1 VAIQIGSMYFSV
13 GADTRDYQSKMAQVD
28 ATARNVAGSAS
39 SSLRRIAETAT
50 GFLVAQAIP
59 AVINGF
65 KGLAQEAFNAYGNYE
80 RLSLSLETLA
90 RRDLMEAAT
99 LEKTLV
105 VGQRRVEL
113 SAQEIEKL
121 GDLMRQRD
129 LYAAQ
134 LQEEAERH
142 RQLVER
148 WGEEGLAV
156 QTHAARMA
164 QLQDRYE
171 DTAQAIANLEG
182 KQGQYVDIVQRSTE
196 VVLDEAEAKRRSAEI
211 AQELLHW
218 QQQLNINS
226 PFDEEG
232 VQQAMRTAA
241 AYGFVTEQALAAAV
255 ETGKL
260 TQEQVDA
267 EISLQRLV
275 QATTDYA
282 AGTGRTTKEVELIS
296 LALGQVKAKGK
307 LAGQEILQLTNAGVN
322 VRKILADAF
331 NVTTQELV
339 KMQEQG
345 LIPADKAIK
354 AIVESFEKDFGGAA
368 KEQTRTWQ
376 GLTSTLSDLKKIGLR
391 EFFTGTFQAIQPY
404 VADFVDKLASPETLQ
419 RLREIGDAI
428 GEKVGGAL
436 ERVQKIALSF
446 QMGGVPGLLM
456 ALGVDFETVKTLQ
469 TIGDLIEGVFSR
481 IQRAFQEGG
490 LSGAIAQARDEFGKF
505 VPGILADLRGK
516 ADEWGQQV
524 REWVGQL
531 WANVKDWWATGG
543 GELVTGTIERIG
555 QWLADVIRGFG
566 QFSENAR
573 GGLLETIG
581 KLWRGLVDW
590 WNDGGGEIVLGTLEA
605 LGRALAEIGAALWD
619 VMQGLAAE
627 IARYT
632 RDLWYGLVDWWQ
644 TGGQQMTADALA
656 AIGQWLSQLLSQL
669 LADLPTWA
677 SQIATWIEGLF
688 AQIIDAIAQRY
699 PGWADKG
706 GALLGEF
713 LGKALDFLF
722 NQLPVLVGKLVAWLS
737 GLFGGEGDGESNQV
751 IAAAARLGDAVWA
764 GVQLG
769 LQSFWEALYEN
780 APEQVQRL
788 MDWIEGVIYTAK
800 ETIKWLEELPEKG
813 KDLITGLLSGIS
825 AKAGETLTTVS
836 RFVADN
842 VRGAVNW
849 IEFLWQVGR
858 DLVEGLRRGIESK
871 VEEFKNWIVG
881 WAKRVIPQP
890 LWSFF
895 GIHSPSLLMMELGEM
910 LVAGLLSGIQGST
923 PEAVKQVSD
932 AASSILNAFTAAIR
946 AFTALSEYQLV
957 DLDAK
962 IAGVIRQLS
971 SLMYAMGQFWEA
983 ENAERAAMLGEW
995 IGKAVAPLKA
1005 LIDVLDALAGYRM
1018 VDLHGQIVHLVEQ
1031 LSALMWAMGQ
1041 FREMANAEQAA
1052 ELGQWVV
1059 KAIAPLKTMVE
1070 AFTALAAYK
1079 PVPLH
1084 GLIVHI
1090 VEQLSALMWAMGQF
1104 REMANAEQAA
1114 ELGQWVVKAIA
1125 PLKAMVEAFTALA
1138 KFKPVP
1144 LHGLIVHIV
1153 EQLSALMWAMG
1164 QFREMEN
1171 AERAAQL
1178 GEWVGKAIA
1187 PIKTAI
1193 DAFTA
1198 LARYRTR
1205 GIAAQA
1211 IALIDE
1217 IGSLVDALVGLSQ
1230 RVGMER
1236 LALVAE
1242 IGATI
1247 VDALAP
1253 WQAVVETITSIVDVA
1268 GVRIEDAATRLI
1280 WMTHGLVV
1288 WMHWLIDYLPSG
1300 LLDAVADTAQQVVA
1314 ALSPWKAAGD
1324 AISAIV
1330 EVSGVRIESASQR
1343 LIWMTHGLVE
1353 WMRWLQTYLPTG
1365 LLEDTAEYADAVT
1378 RALAPWSA
1386 AAEAVRAIAEVAGT
1400 RIESAAQRL
1409 IWMTHGL
1416 VKWMHWLI
1424 DYLPVGMLE
1433 QVSAKADMVVR
1444 ALAPWRAVADA
1455 VKAIDDAA
1463 GARVLTHEQPAARLM
1478 WLTYSLVQWTNWL
1491 IEYLPWG
1498 VLEQVA
1504 AKAEMIVRALS
1515 PWRAVADAVKAI
1527 DDAAGAG
1534 VISHG
1539 GRGAKLM
1546 WLTYTLIDWTRW
1558 LLDYLP
1564 VGVLER
1570 VAAQAEVLIR
1580 ALSPWRAI
1588 VDAVAA
1594 LNTRIETAGIPEKA
1608 GLLADVAGALIL
1620 ALESVVDRI
1629 GRETLEKA
1637 ALVGKKLSDVLAPW
1651 DKAIKLADAMRAWK
1665 LMPDL
1670 VDRFSKF
1677 ARQWVEIVADLAKAV
1692 AVLSE
1697 DGLDMAQRF
1706 GEVLGSLVDGLAG
1719 ALELALAL
1727 PETWAIP
1734 ASWGP
1739 FVAWV
1744 KAVFLDFYAWVTGW
1758 TSGTRPPAPDF
1769 DGEQMDLVALVAD
1782 TIGSLMNGLR
1792 AALDLA
1798 LALPET
1804 WSVNQGAWDTF
1815 VAWVRGVFMEF
1826 YQWVNTD
1833 LLAAIPTEPGDEPGD
1848 PTTSMGLVQ
1857 TFGSALS
1864 GLMGGLSSALQL
1876 ALGFPEAASF
1886 PAGEVWDNFKGWVML
1901 VFAEFQTWVVE
1912 TFHPED
1918 PDEFGPVAS
1927 FGQAMQAV
1935 FGGLVSALE
1944 FFQGIV
1950 GWVGMGSTFQE
1961 RLTLFLDEVKARF
1974 VEIATFVETELDA
1987 DVMATVGLFGEKLG
2001 DLADGLSSALDFF
2014 AQVADT
2020 DPAAY
2025 TSSHEFKVRVQAL
2038 IRTIHETIAA
2048 FNEYV
2053 VQENGD
2059 LWVPVADRLFDAFER
2074 MVGLMQDA
2082 LNLFVDLQASNL
2094 PTPNDLQT
2102 FIALVIQLFQNLT
2115 GAILGAGTGAQSG
2128 VGQVQ
2133 SAVQGGLAIL
2143 AGYADDFFD
2152 LGYNFAVALA
2162 DGIAAGIGAVANAA
2176 TALGDAAAGATG
2188 DALQISSPSRVAMGL
2203 GEMFVGGFVNA
2214 LLSGQREV
2222 DAAMRG
2228 LVGPQLAPAGLQ
2240 VDARRHL
2247 VVEFRGQAGGGVP
2260 LPHSQFDA
2268 LKRELIWELQRG
2280 A

>member
-1 VAIQIGSMYFSV
+1 MAVQIGSMYFSV

-28 ATARNVAGSAS
+28 ATARHVADNAS
-39 SSLRRIAETAT
+39 GSLRRIAETAT

-65 KGLAQEAFNAYGNYE
+65 KGLAQEAFAAYGNYE

-90 RRDLMEAAT
+90 KRDLMEAAT

-113 SAQEIEKL
+113 TAAEQEKL

-129 LYAAQ
+129 LYTAQ
-134 LQEEAERH
+134 LREEEERH

-164 QLQDRYE
+164 QLRDRYE
-171 DTAQAIANLEG
+171 DTAAAIANLEG

-446 QMGGVPGLLM
+446 QMGGVSGLLM

-505 VPGILADLRGK
+505 VPGVLADLRAK
-516 ADEWGQQV
+516 ADEWGAQV
-524 REWVGQL
+524 RAWVGQL
-531 WANVKDWWATGG
+531 WANVREWWATGG
-543 GELVTGTIERIG
+543 GELVTGTVGRWGQWVAGVLRGIG
-555 QWLADVIRGFG
+555 QFNE
-566 QFSENAR
+566 SAR
-573 GGLLETIG
+573 GAVLEAIG

-590 WNDGGGEIVLGTLEA
+590 WQDGGGEIVMGTLEA

-619 VMQGLAAE
+619 VMQNLAAE
-627 IARYT
+627 VARYAGE
-632 RDLWYGLVDWWQ
+632 LWNNLVSWWN
-644 TGGQQMTADALA
+644 TGGQQVTADTLQAVGQWVATTLA
-656 AIGQWLSQLLSQL
+656 ALWARMGEWGGQ
-669 LADLPTWA
+669 LAEWA
-677 SQIATWIEGLF
+677 
-688 AQIIDAIAQRY
+688 
-699 PGWADKG
+699 
-706 GALLGEF
+706 GALWGKLAEFVSANYRQWGLDLGDLFGKVIAGVIDFLFIKLPELVGQFVAWFKTFFGNQGDGTSFLGSLLQGIADFVKGLGEF
-713 LGKALDFLF
+713 LVL
-722 NQLPVLVGKLVAWLS
+722 VLVGA
-737 GLFGGEGDGESNQV
+737 FQA
-751 IAAAARLGDAVWA
+751 I
-764 GVQLG
+764 
-769 LQSFWEALYEN
+769 YEN
-780 APEQVQRL
+780 SDTVEAAVMALDNLFDQVKAAFEWLKALPEQGRL
-788 MDWIEGVIYTAK
+788 LV
-800 ETIKWLEELPEKG
+800 
-813 KDLITGLLSGIS
+813 TGLLSGVS
-825 AKAGETLTTVS
+825 AKAGETLTFVAQW
-836 RFVADN
+836 VADN
-842 VRGAVNW
+842 VKGAVNW
-849 IEFLWQVGR
+849 IDFLWQVGK
-858 DLVEGLRRGIESK
+858 DLVNGLIRGINDQAER
-871 VEEFKNWIVG
+871 FKQWIVE
-881 WAKRVIPQP
+881 WARRVIPAP
-890 LWSFF
+890 LLEFF
-895 GIHSPSLLMMELGEM
+895 GIHSPSLLMMEIGAD
-910 LVAGLLSGIQGST
+910 LVAGLIQGLQNST
-923 PEAVKQVSD
+923 PDLARQMAETIGSMMSALQS
-932 AASSILNAFTAAIR
+932 ALGTIASIGLYTSPR
-946 AFTALSEYQLV
+946 SLSEKVALLVEDIRRVLAALQGLAGLAGSANALKPAMEALGQVFGQLNTLLQPLLALARTTLPATAGRSITAMISLIGEFVPRLMAALALVRIDRDAMTRAALIAELAAVVANSFQALADAV
-957 DLDAK
+957 DA
-962 IAGVIRQLS
+962 IAGVAGVRIEAAADRLVW
-971 SLMYAMGQFWEA
+971 MGARLAQ
-983 ENAERAAMLGEW
+983 
-995 IGKAVAPLKA
+995 
-1005 LIDVLDALAGYRM
+1005 ALAWLRNHLSP
-1018 VDLHGQIVHLVEQ
+1018 DLL
-1031 LSALMWAMGQ
+1031 
-1041 FREMANAEQAA
+1041 R
-1052 ELGQWVV
+1052 
-1059 KAIAPLKTMVE
+1059 
-1070 AFTALAAYK
+1070 
-1079 PVPLH
+1079 
-1084 GLIVHI
+1084 
-1090 VEQLSALMWAMGQF
+1090 
-1104 REMANAEQAA
+1104 
-1114 ELGQWVVKAIA
+1114 
-1125 PLKAMVEAFTALA
+1125 
-1138 KFKPVP
+1138 
-1144 LHGLIVHIV
+1144 
-1153 EQLSALMWAMG
+1153 
-1164 QFREMEN
+1164 
-1171 AERAAQL
+1171 
-1178 GEWVGKAIA
+1178 
-1187 PIKTAI
+1187 
-1193 DAFTA
+1193 D
-1198 LARYRTR
+1198 
-1205 GIAAQA
+1205 
-1211 IALIDE
+1211 
-1217 IGSLVDALVGLSQ
+1217 
-1230 RVGMER
+1230 
-1236 LALVAE
+1236 VAE
-1242 IGATI
+1242 DARL
-1247 VDALAP
+1247 VVEALAP
-1253 WQAVVETITSIVDVA
+1253 WQAMSE
-1268 GVRIEDAATRLI
+1268 
-1280 WMTHGLVV
+1280 
-1288 WMHWLIDYLPSG
+1288 
-1300 LLDAVADTAQQVVA
+1300 AVQ
-1314 ALSPWKAAGD
+1314 
-1324 AISAIV
+1324 AIV

-1343 LIWMTHGLVE
+1343 LIWMTHGLIE
-1353 WMRWLQTYLPTG
+1353 WMRWLQTYLPAG
-1365 LLEDTAEYADAVT
+1365 LLDDTAEYADAVT

-1386 AAEAVRAIAEVAGT
+1386 AADAVRAIAEVAGT

-1409 IWMTHGL
+1409 VWMTEGL
-1416 VKWMHWLI
+1416 IRWMNWLI
-1424 DYLPVGMLE
+1424 DYLPIGLLE
-1433 QVSAKADMVVR
+1433 QVSAKADLVVR

-1455 VKAIDDAA
+1455 VQAIDDAA

-1478 WLTYSLVQWTNWL
+1478 WLTKALIDWTNWL

-1515 PWRAVADAVKAI
+1515 PWRAVADAVQAI

-1564 VGVLER
+1564 IGVLER

-1580 ALSPWRAI
+1580 ALSPWQAI

-1594 LNTRIETAGIPEKA
+1594 LNTKIETAGIPEKA

-1620 ALESVVDRI
+1620 ALEAIVDRV

-1651 DKAIKLADAMRAWK
+1651 DKAIKLADAMRTWK

-1670 VDRFSKF
+1670 VDKFSKF
-1677 ARQWVEIVADLAKAV
+1677 ARQWVEIVDDLAKAV

-1706 GEVLGSLVDGLAG
+1706 GEVLGSVVSGLSE

-1727 PETWAIP
+1727 PETWTIP

-1739 FVAWV
+1739 FIAWV

-1758 TSGTRPPAPDF
+1758 TSGTRPPVPDF

-1804 WSVNQGAWDTF
+1804 WSVNQGAWDAF

-1833 LLAAIPTEPGDEPGD
+1833 LLAVIPTEPGGEPGD

-1876 ALGFPEAASF
+1876 ALSFPQAASF
-1886 PAGEVWDNFKGWVML
+1886 PTSEVWDNFKGWVML

-1927 FGQAMQAV
+1927 FGSAMQAV

-1961 RLTLFLDEVKARF
+1961 RLTLFLDEIKARF
-1974 VEIATFVETELDA
+1974 TEIAAFVETELDA
-1987 DVMATVGLFGEKLG
+1987 DVMEAVGLFGEKLG

-2053 VQENGD
+2053 VEENGD

-2082 LNLFVDLQASNL
+2082 LDLFVDLQASNL
-2094 PTPNDLQT
+2094 PTPNELQT

-2133 SAVQGGLAIL
+2133 TAVQGGLAIL
-2143 AGYADDFFD
+2143 AGYIDDFFD

-2162 DGIAAGIGAVANAA
+2162 DGIAAGIGAVASAA

-2203 GEMFVGGFVNA
+2203 GEFFVAGFVNA
-2214 LLSGQREV
+2214 ILSGQRDV

-2228 LVGPQLAPAGLQ
+2228 LFGPQLAPAGLQ